1 MKEFLLM
8 SLMMICQLHMA
19 KDIEVQ
25 VESYSYTN
33 DSTSAQ
39 ITLVEYR
46 IKNQSN
52 EPYFTWIDFDNH
64 KGKSEKRI
72 HRYFFAPHND
82 FNLATLMTD
91 NVVQDSSETIL
102 GRTFIKRLEPQES
115 FKYIVVCREKNDDF
129 SKYIVVEKTSFVSKI
144 IGFNVPEVF
153 LYGKSELVV
162 L

>member
-1 MKEFLLM
+1 M

-25 VESYSYTN
+25 VESYSYID
-33 DSTSAQ
+33 DSTRTK

-64 KGKSEKRI
+64 NEKRI
-72 HRYFFAPHND
+72 HRYFFEPHND
-82 FNLATLMTD
+82 FNLAALMTD
-91 NVVQDSSETIL
+91 NVVRDSNEIIL
-102 GRTFIKRLEPQES
+102 GRTFIKRLGPQES
-115 FKYIVVCREKNDDF
+115 FKYIVVCREKTDDF
-129 SKYIVVEKTSFVSKI
+129 SKYIVVEEASLVNKI
-144 IGFNVPEVF
+144 IGFDVPEAF
-153 LYGKSELVV
+153 EYNKSELVV